1 MTEDEKYTDISEKLK
16 RLPKLKASDGFMSKL
31 ESRIA
36 EAESERTYVTKKHYE
51 KEKEGILDKI
61 SMWIKNPW
69 LAPAMGILIF
79 AFIALYVTQ
88 FNRHETFIETKQESI
103 QQDKNP
109 GMQNPEVNKK
119 PEEKPSDINPSSMES
134 NTVKENSNL
143 RQYPKKQT
151 GTELNPPSASE
162 PETNNFKKT
171 EISTEAPSPVIEE
184 KSSFIKK
191 EDTGGGLDKDNP
203 VKNKN
208 ADEEVNSGVM
218 KSKTTVPEKTT
229 DEQTGR
235 STMDALEKSDEP
247 LKMNVRE
254 KLKVLNKKNL
264 DSLKKKI
271 DKK

>member
-16 RLPKLKASDGFMSKL
+16 RLPKIKATDDFMSKL

-36 EAESERTYVTKKHYE
+36 EEESERVSVTKKHYSIE
-51 KEKEGILDKI
+51 KVGILDKI

-88 FNRHETFIETKQESI
+88 FNRHETFNDTKQESI

-119 PEEKPSDINPSSMES
+119 PEERPSDINPSSAES
-134 NTVKENSNL
+134 NTVKENSEL
-143 RQYPKKQT
+143 RQSPKQQSAPD
-151 GTELNPPSASE
+151 LIPPSALK
-162 PETNNFKKT
+162 PETKDLNKT
-171 EISTEAPSPVIEE
+171 EISTDAPSPVIEE

-191 EDTGGGLDKDNP
+191 EDTGGDVDKDNP

-208 ADEEVNSGVM
+208 AEEEINSGVM
-218 KSKTTVPEKTT
+218 KSKTTAPETST

-235 STMDALEKSDEP
+235 SSMEAQDKFEEP
-247 LKMNVRE
+247 LKKNVID
-254 KLKVLNKKNL
+254 KLKILNKKNL

>member
-1 MTEDEKYTDISEKLK
+1 LTEDEKYTDISEKLK

-88 FNRHETFIETKQESI
+88 FNRHETFNETKQESI

-109 GMQNPEVNKK
+109 E
-119 PEEKPSDINPSSMES
+119 PEEKPSAINPSSTES
-134 NTVKENSNL
+134 NTIKENSEL
-143 RQYPKKQT
+143 RQSPKKQSV
-151 GTELNPPSASE
+151 TELNPPSASE

-184 KSSFIKK
+184 KSSFTKK
-191 EDTGGGLDKDNP
+191 DDSKVGVDKDNS
-203 VKNKN
+203 VKSKN

-218 KSKTTVPEKTT
+218 KSKTSVPETT
-229 DEQTGR
+229 TEEQTGR
-235 STMDALEKSDEP
+235 SSMDALEKSDEP

>member
-1 MTEDEKYTDISEKLK
+1 MTEDEKYTEISEKLK
-16 RLPKLKASDGFMSKL
+16 RLPKLKATDGFLSKL

-36 EAESERTYVTKKHYE
+36 EEESERTSVTKKHYA

-61 SMWIKNPW
+61 SMWIRNPW

-88 FNRHETFIETKQESI
+88 FNRHETFNDTKQESI
-103 QQDKNP
+103 QQDKNS
-109 GMQNPEVNKK
+109 GIQNPEVNKK
-119 PEEKPSDINPSSMES
+119 PEEKPSDVNPSSTES
-134 NTVKENSNL
+134 NTVKGNSDF
-143 RQYPKKQT
+143 RQPPKQQS
-151 GTELNPPSASE
+151 GSELNPPSASE
-162 PETNNFKKT
+162 PETNNLNKT
-171 EISTEAPSPVIEE
+171 EISTEAPSTVIEE

-191 EDTGGGLDKDNP
+191 EDSGGGLDRDNT
-203 VKNKN
+203 VKSKN
-208 ADEEVNSGVM
+208 ADEEIKSGVM
-218 KSKTTVPEKTT
+218 KSKTTVPETST

-235 STMDALEKSDEP
+235 SSMDALEKFDEP
-247 LKMNVRE
+247 LKMNVRD